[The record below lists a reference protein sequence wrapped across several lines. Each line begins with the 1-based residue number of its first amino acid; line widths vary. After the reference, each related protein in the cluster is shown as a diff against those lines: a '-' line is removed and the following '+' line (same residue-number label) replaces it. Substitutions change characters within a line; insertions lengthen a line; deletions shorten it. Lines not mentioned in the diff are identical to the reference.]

1 MLGVLNSGQ
10 GPLRNGWGNYTLT
23 CEECET
29 LSTNEKVYI
38 GETARTSYLRGRE
51 HWEDLNHKREK
62 SVFWKHCRKYH
73 QSETRGRRFRM
84 DVTGIYTNDAM
95 LRQVGE
101 ATRIQR
107 TSEQHLMNDK
117 SEWNY
122 VRLPRATLEQ

>member
-1 MLGVLNSGQ
+1 
-10 GPLRNGWGNYTLT
+10 
-23 CEECET
+23 
-29 LSTNEKVYI
+29 
-38 GETARTSYLRGRE
+38 
-51 HWEDLNHKREK
+51 
-62 SVFWKHCRKYH
+62 
-73 QSETRGRRFRM
+73 M